1 MKHFCALGLL
11 SSFVAAS
18 SPGLGANSDAFKL
31 FQRAESYNKPVP
43 FEDVRSPAQVEY
55 LQKRQSRF
63 RTPASEKFVVDG
75 RAIPDVPFDVGE
87 SYAGLLPIS
96 DDPNE
101 SRKLFFWFFPSTN
114 PAAGSEV
121 TAWFNGGPGCSS
133 LLGLLRENGPF
144 TWQDGTYAPTQNP
157 YTWVN
162 LTNMV
167 WIEQPVGVGYTQG
180 KPNITDE
187 EGVGEQLA
195 GFWKQ
200 FIDTFDLKG
209 AKVYLTGE
217 SYAGFYVPYIAD
229 EFISR
234 NDKDY
239 YNLAGVAINDPI
251 IGSSTAQ
258 QAGKFR
264 SLIIQRMA
272 NVVLEVDL
280 RSVPAAPF
288 MNYWQELFYLNG
300 STMEKVNSAA
310 DQCGFTDLFNKFLTF
325 PPPDEDFPD
334 IFDPA
339 NLKNKTCDVFSQIIE
354 AVKEVNP
361 CFDIYHITTTCP
373 TPYSILGKVNRDDYQ
388 PPGLQIFFNRTD
400 VQRAIN
406 APVGTNWTQCSQ
418 KPVFAGNGSD
428 LTQSPAQD
436 GTLRRVIEATNNTII
451 GSGNLDFILPT
462 NGTLLAIQNTTWNG
476 KRGFQEYPGR
486 IFYSPYH
493 PEYNKGWQSGS
504 GEVGFW
510 GQERGLTFYQVQLA
524 GHELPGYAGGP
535 AYRVIEYMLGRVKTL
550 DEQSNFSTQPNAN
563 FTGQRGPGTRKRN
576 EL

>member
-1 MKHFCALGLL
+1 MKHFYALGLL
-11 SSFVAAS
+11 FSYVAAS
-18 SPGLGANSDAFKL
+18 SPGLGANSGAFKL
-31 FQRAESYNKPVP
+31 FQRAERYNKPIP
-43 FEDVRSPAQVEY
+43 LEDVQSPAQVNR

-63 RTPASEKFVVDG
+63 RTSASEKFVVDG
-75 RAIPDVPFDVGE
+75 TAIPEVPFDIGE

-101 SRKLFFWFFPSTN
+101 TRKLFFWFFPSTN
-114 PAAGSEV
+114 PDAGTDV

-144 TWQDGTYAPTQNP
+144 TWQDGTFMPTQNP
-157 YTWVN
+157 YSWVN

-167 WIEQPVGVGYTQG
+167 WIEQPIGVGYTQG

-187 EGVGEQLA
+187 LGVGDQLA
-195 GFWKQ
+195 GFWRN
-200 FIDTFDLKG
+200 FVDTFDLRGFKI
-209 AKVYLTGE
+209 YLTGE

-229 EFISR
+229 DFISR

-251 IGSSTAQ
+251 IGSSFVQ
-258 QAGKFR
+258 QA
-264 SLIIQRMA
+264 
-272 NVVLEVDL
+272 
-280 RSVPAAPF
+280 VPAVPF
-288 MNYWQELFYLNG
+288 VNYWKELFYLNG
-300 STMEKVNSAA
+300 STMEKINA
-310 DQCGFTDLFNKFLTF
+310 DADRCGFTDLFNKFLTF

-339 NLKNKTCDVFSQIIE
+339 EQVNNSCDIFSAIIE
-354 AVKEVNP
+354 AANEVNP

-388 PPGLQIFFNRTD
+388 PPGLQIYFNRTD
-400 VQRAIN
+400 VQRALN

-418 KPVFAGNGSD
+418 RPVFAGNGSD
-428 LTQSPAQD
+428 LSQSPAQD

-476 KRGFQEYPGR
+476 RHGLQEYPGR
-486 IFYSPYH
+486 VFYSPYH
-493 PEYNKGWQSGS
+493 PEYNKGWLAGS

-524 GHELPGYAGGP
+524 GHELPGYAGGA
-535 AYRVIEYMLGRVKTL
+535 AYRVIEYMLGRVRAL
-550 DEQSNFSTQPNAN
+550 DEQVNFSTQPNAN
-563 FTGQRGPGTRKRN
+563 FTGQRGPGKRN